1 MNPDRWLRIKAVFQ
15 EASELDAGERA
26 RYLAQACGDDAE
38 LRSEVEKLLAADAL
52 VNAAPNRESS
62 RPQVPR
68 IGPYEVIREIG
79 RGGMGTVYL
88 AARADHAY
96 AKQVAI
102 KVIRRGFDT
111 ESLLRR
117 FRKERQILA
126 ALEHPYIAA
135 LYDGGSTEAGLPYM
149 VMEYVRGEEILSYC
163 DTRCLT
169 VRQRLDVFRRVCS
182 AIHYAHQKLVIHRDI
197 KPGNIL
203 VTENGGPKLLDF
215 GISKLLDPDP
225 ERAARAARAAFAPSS
240 FPMMTPEYASPEQVR
255 GGRVTTASDVYSLG
269 VLLYELLTGQRPCG
283 VEDPSPAAMIRAI
296 CEIEPEKP
304 SIAVSRP
311 RAGAPAGAPA
321 GSPAVEAVSAKRS
334 ADPAGLRRALSG
346 DLDAIILTALSKEP
360 DRRYASV
367 ELFAEDLRRY
377 MEDLPVAVRR
387 STMLYHAEKWVRR
400 NRAAAIVG
408 GGVALSLLIGLGVM
422 RWRARVERQERESAD
437 LRVDERRRL
446 ATSDLLQLDAA
457 MKTSPDQAAAL
468 KRRATILEELCT
480 ADPMRVD
487 FQRDLANARATA
499 GTILLDRGD
508 HAAAIEQCARAAEV
522 YERLL
527 ALNRS
532 DPALRLEQTAN
543 LRTIGLAYAAKGD
556 PSRALEYFT
565 ATLAERKALAETTP
579 VHTLALALLYNDI
592 GKAHVEL
599 GDREQA
605 VSNLQTGLQG
615 VEAITR
621 ASPGDTRS
629 QLLLSDICET
639 LGYACRITI
648 TGGPAR
654 ERLDS
659 HLRARA
665 YFVRTKQI
673 LDALSAKGKLSL
685 SDMPRLKR
693 MTDEIAKEDIEIHRA
708 EALPRSASE
717 RDGTE

>member
-15 EASELDAGERA
+15 EACEIDAGERA
-26 RYLAQACGDDAE
+26 RYLAQACGDDAD
-38 LRSEVEKLLAADAL
+38 LRSEVEKLIAADAE
-52 VNAAPNRESS
+52 VNEAPKRESA
-62 RPQVPR
+62 RPQWPR
-68 IGPYEVIREIG
+68 IGPYEIIREIG

-197 KPGNIL
+197 KPCNIL

-225 ERAARAARAAFAPSS
+225 DRAALAPSS

-269 VLLYELLTGQRPCG
+269 VLLYELLTAQRPCS
-283 VEDPSPAAMIRAI
+283 VEDQSPAAMIRAI

-304 SIAVSRP
+304 SIAVSRS
-311 RAGAPAGAPA
+311 PA
-321 GSPAVEAVSAKRS
+321 GSPASALAVEAVSANRGT
-334 ADPAGLRRALSG
+334 DPAGLRRALSG
-346 DLDAIILTALSKEP
+346 DLDTIILTALSKEP

-367 ELFAEDLRRY
+367 ELFAEDLRRH

-387 STMLYHAEKWVRR
+387 GTMLYYAEKWIRR
-400 NRAAAIVG
+400 NRTAAIVG
-408 GGVALSLLIGLGVM
+408 GGIALSLLIGLGVM

-437 LRVDERRRL
+437 LRLDERRRL

-457 MKTSPDQAAAL
+457 METSPDPAAAL
-468 KRRATILEELCT
+468 KRRVTILEELCK
-480 ADPMRVD
+480 ADSMRVD
-487 FQRDLANARATA
+487 FQRDLAKARATA

-508 HAAAIEQCARAAEV
+508 HVSAIGQCEGAAQI
-522 YERLL
+522 YERLT
-527 ALNRS
+527 ALEPS

-543 LRTIGLAYAAKGD
+543 LRTIGLAYAAKGE
-556 PSRALEYFT
+556 PSRALEYLT
-565 ATLAERKALAETTP
+565 KPLAEREKRVEAGPDRALP
-579 VHTLALALLYNDI
+579 LALLYNDI
-592 GKAHVEL
+592 GKAHVKL
-599 GDREQA
+599 GDRDHA
-605 VSNLQTGLQG
+605 VDNLQIGLQI
-615 VEAITR
+615 VQAITR
-621 ASPGDTRS
+621 ADPDDTRS

-639 LGYACRITI
+639 LGNAYRIAI
-648 TGGPAR
+648 TGAAPSEQR
-654 ERLDS
+654 DS

-673 LDALSAKGKLSL
+673 LDELSAKGKLSL
-685 SDMPRLKR
+685 SDLPRLKR

-717 RDGTE
+717 RDGSE